1 MKSTGSG
8 VAIPQGERQ
17 LTLSAVEASL
27 HLLFKQLNRCA
38 SDTTAYRF
46 QKGAASALAG
56 NGDEKPMLQP
66 NLQLMILEYG
76 STNPKGIE
84 NITQK
89 SIDNLEDDDA
99 QDWR

>member
-1 MKSTGSG
+1 M
-8 VAIPQGERQ
+8 
-17 LTLSAVEASL
+17 
-27 HLLFKQLNRCA
+27 LL
-38 SDTTAYRF
+38 
-46 QKGAASALAG
+46 
-56 NGDEKPMLQP
+56 P